1 MGNEQHQAQRNV
13 AIIGG
18 IFALLAAIIG
28 GIFLLANTI
37 LDKSIPPVPPV
48 TVITQVVPIT
58 ATETSQVPTSPVISN
73 SQTILYIYYKDN
85 GLTTEYKNL
94 LASAG
99 YEVKTVDIAQVKTM
113 DLSQIGI
120 IIVGADTIGSGT
132 ASMWYNAWGD
142 EETVRVISDSGK
154 PILGIGDGG
163 YGIFALL
170 GLRIGGG
177 NGAEGTGN
185 GTVQLTPYSTILD
198 EPNKI
203 TNSEISLYSEAV
215 KQREIYLGE
224 DVSPTPKEAGVVEI
238 GTMTYT
244 NNGQTVKYGTVVMQ
258 SDKFVLWGF
267 DASPS
272 LLTAEGKNLFLNI
285 VAYLLT
291 K

>member
-1 MGNEQHQAQRNV
+1 MGNEHQTQRSI

-18 IFALLAAIIG
+18 IFAILAAIVG
-28 GIFLLANTI
+28 GFFLLANTFLEKTI
-37 LDKSIPPVPPV
+37 TPA

-58 ATETSQVPTSPVISN
+58 VESPQVSAPPVVSESN
-73 SQTILYIYYKDN
+73 TILYIYYRDN
-85 GLTTEYKNL
+85 GLTSEYKNW

-99 YEVKTVDIAQVKTM
+99 YEIKTVDIAQVKTM
-113 DLSQIGI
+113 DLSQVGV

-142 EETVRVISDSGK
+142 NETVKVISDSGK

-163 YGIFALL
+163 YGVFALL

-177 NGAEGTGN
+177 NGAEGQGN

-203 TNSEISLYSEAV
+203 TNGQISLYSETV
-215 KQREIYLGE
+215 KQREIYLGD

-238 GTMTYT
+238 GSITYT
-244 NNGQTVKYGTVVMQ
+244 NNGQTLKYGTVVMQ
-258 SDKFVLWGF
+258 NDKFVLWGF
-267 DASPS
+267 DASPN
-272 LLTAEGKNLFLNI
+272 LLTADGKNLFLNI
-285 VAYLLT
+285 VNYLLA

>member
-1 MGNEQHQAQRNV
+1 MGNEQHQAQRSV

-18 IFALLAAIIG
+18 IFAILAAIVG
-28 GIFLLANTI
+28 GFFLLANTFLEKTI
-37 LDKSIPPVPPV
+37 TPA
-48 TVITQVVPIT
+48 TVITQVIPVTVESP
-58 ATETSQVPTSPVISN
+58 QVSAPPVVSN
-73 SQTILYIYYKDN
+73 SKTILYIYYRDN
-85 GLTTEYKNL
+85 GLTSEYKNWL
-94 LASAG
+94 TSAG
-99 YEVKTVDIAQVKTM
+99 YDIETVDIAQVKTM
-113 DLSQIGI
+113 DLSQVGI

-142 EETVRVISDSGK
+142 SETVQVISDSGK

-163 YGIFALL
+163 YGVFALL

-185 GTVQLTPYSTILD
+185 GTIQLTPYSTILD

-203 TNSEISLYSEAV
+203 TDSEISLYTEAV

-224 DVSPTPKEAGVVEI
+224 DVSPTPKEAGVIEI

-258 SDKFVLWGF
+258 SDKFILWGF
-267 DASPS
+267 DASPN
-272 LLTAEGKNLFLNI
+272 LLTADGKNLFLNI